1 MSICSEVER
10 ADEIIG
16 LVQMEAAEEPA
27 AAPMPISRPITK
39 KRAQVTRLLYR
50 NFCFCSE
57 LWVNHYRPVWNI
69 FFYSWLFKKIDLNLS
84 TIYTTVCP
92 RSSDPFYIVSY
103 YIKWVTTSWTY
114 SIVTYDIKWVTTSW
128 TYSIV

>member
-57 LWVNHYRPVWNI
+57 L
-69 FFYSWLFKKIDLNLS
+69 
-84 TIYTTVCP
+84 
-92 RSSDPFYIVSY
+92 
-103 YIKWVTTSWTY
+103 
-114 SIVTYDIKWVTTSW
+114 
-128 TYSIV
+128 